1 MEFIRDLHNLH
12 ASHKGCVVTIGN
24 FDGVHLGHQAII
36 RQLQAASTENHQPAG
51 VVIFEPHP
59 QEFLHPDRA
68 PARLMRLREKLIY
81 LRQSEIDRV
90 VCLRFNRAL
99 SSLPAEDFIRNVLV
113 NKLGVRHLIVGED
126 FRFGNKRKGDISTL
140 TQSGKTYGFTLE
152 CTESCKIDGRRV
164 SSSWAREVLEAGDM
178 IQAEKLLGRPY
189 AINGRVVHGDKRGRV
204 LGYPTININLHRNQS
219 PVAGI
224 FAANVYG
231 LEPEVI
237 HAAVS
242 VGTRPVFDGRYIN
255 LEAHLLDFDQ
265 EVYGAYVTVELL
277 KQLRHEQM
285 FGNIDDLK
293 VQMDRDIAEIRKF
306 FKNDNNR
313 KGCKI

>member
-189 AINGRVVHGDKRGRV
+189 AINGRVVHGDKRGRE
-204 LGYPTININLHRNQS
+204 LGYPTINIDLHRLKS
-219 PVAGI
+219 PVSGI
-224 FAANVYG
+224 FAARVHG
-231 LEPEVI
+231 LGSEPAE
-237 HAAVS
+237 AVVS
-242 VGTRPVFDGRYIN
+242 IGTRPMFGGKTIN
-255 LEAHLLDFDQ
+255 LEAHLLDFDRD
-265 EVYGAYVTVELL
+265 VYGVYVTVELL
-277 KQLRHEQM
+277 KQLRKEHM
-285 FGNIDDLK
+285 FDTINKLK
-293 VQMDRDIAEIRKF
+293 VQM
-306 FKNDNNR
+306 KNDVAEAR
-313 KGCKI
+313 EFFQGQKQL